1 MAREIINVG
10 AVPNDGAGDPLRT
23 AYIKINNNFGE
34 LYSLNQTVP
43 PTSLIGDP
51 GDSAG
56 MYAYNSSYFYY
67 CFANYTGNSVI
78 WAQVTQV
85 GNASVQQIT
94 SGTSNV
100 KIATA
105 NGPVTVGVQGT
116 SNVAIFDTSGLSVAG
131 NITGN
136 YILGNGSLLS
146 GIVTNPSSITNG
158 SSNITIGS
166 ADGNANINIGGV
178 SNVAVFSPTGAVV
191 AGNVSAT
198 YFIGDGSLLTN
209 LPIPGV
215 YGNANVANY
224 LPTYSGAITAATVST
239 TGNITAPYFIGNG
252 SQLTGLPAN
261 YGNANV
267 ANYLPTYS
275 GAITASTISASGN
288 VTGGN
293 VLTGGIVSATGN
305 VAGLYFIG
313 DGSQLTNLPIP
324 GVYGNANVAAY
335 LPTYTGNLNGNNI
348 TLSGTA
354 SIVGNTT
361 INGTASITGA
371 ITGNLTGTTTGT
383 HNGLVYSIDIR
394 ELSWDFGFILANTY
408 TNPMQY
414 LLNNAGNIDMG
425 TFVSPSSLNIDI
437 GSLAN

>member
-67 CFANYTGNSVI
+67 CFANYDGSSVI
-78 WAQVTQV
+78 WAQVSQLA
-85 GNASVQQIT
+85 NATVQQIS

-100 KIATA
+100 KITTA
-105 NGPVTVGVQGT
+105 NGPITVGVQGT

-136 YILGNGSLLS
+136 YILGNGALLS

-158 SSNITIGS
+158 SSNITIGL

-178 SNVAVFSPTGAVV
+178 SNVAVFNPSGATIT
-191 AGNVSAT
+191 GNVSAT
-198 YFIGDGSLLTN
+198 YFIGDGSQLTN

-224 LPTYSGAITAATVST
+224 LPTYSGAITA
-239 TGNITAPYFIGNG
+239 
-252 SQLTGLPAN
+252 
-261 YGNANV
+261 
-267 ANYLPTYS
+267 
-275 GAITASTISASGN
+275 STISATGDITSGN
-288 VTGGN
+288 LVTGGQ
-293 VLTGGIVSATGN
+293 VSATGN

-324 GVYGNANVAAY
+324 GVYGNANVASY
-335 LPTYTGNLNGNNI
+335 LPTYTGNLNGNNL

-354 SIVGNTT
+354 SITGNTT
-361 INGTASITGA
+361 ILGTASVTGA

-425 TFVSPSSLNIDI
+425 TVLAPSSLDIDI
-437 GSLAN
+437 GTLAN